1 MPFQITEQNAAA
13 LEPLFKP
20 WAEPNRH
27 RLPNPKQGAPALV
40 QPGRRPSK
48 APLVRSIRAQV
59 DDWRRSGYPG
69 VSQTSRTLLD
79 FWFNGEHLKQE
90 DDGSILIFRYH
101 WAQREA
107 IETIIYL
114 YELRGIQNVASLLTE
129 FGEGKLDDIADG
141 IPPDQDRF
149 AEYCCKIA
157 TGGGKTQV
165 MALAMVW
172 SYFHSLYE
180 PNSNL
185 ARHFVVIA
193 PNLTV
198 YERLK
203 EDFENATI
211 FHDSAHIPDEWK
223 NDFQVQ
229 VVLQDEPGGTSSQGA
244 VYLTNIHRLYEKND
258 SAAVMLRDEASPH
271 AGEILRSAQ
280 NDKRSTVMLRDQASI
295 FGPEV
300 KRGKALDTSAALRER
315 IASHPRLMVLNDEA
329 HHLHDPDLAWNRAID
344 TLHELN
350 LQKGGAGICA
360 QLDFTATPKHN
371 NGDLFRHI
379 ICDFPLGEAVDAG
392 IVKVPVL
399 GESDQLIDRG
409 GKNTPAHERYN
420 MHLKLGYA
428 RYEETFKNF
437 EKVRKPIL
445 FVMTEDADAAN
456 EIADYLDTDAFP
468 LLKGRVLNIH
478 TRLKGKIK
486 KVMRGGREIQ
496 EFVESETGMKPDDL
510 RALREMSRDLDS
522 PNSHFRC
529 VVSVMMLREGW
540 DVRNVTT
547 IVPLRAYSAK
557 AGILPEQTLG
567 RGLRRMFPAGDI
579 PETVT
584 VVHHPA
590 FRKLYEEELAQEG
603 LEIGVIPIERAL
615 KETVTIFVD
624 REHKPVDELELE
636 IPLVS
641 DSIETTAE
649 LKDLTLDEIEKY
661 FHAHFQPLPIGKKK
675 DGPIEYKERHLFTDE
690 IVARMQLDAGLL
702 NAAWSAPSYFSKMLA
717 TACHL
722 TNAHAALTPLVEQFI
737 SKILFE
743 HPVDV
748 FSGEVDHRMRD
759 LDVTEYIRATFTPLM
774 LAKTIIQKERVR
786 VSAGQKISAW
796 KAFQATSTEK
806 RPAVPAQRTMFNLV
820 PCENDF
826 EQAFA
831 DFLDYAEDVAAFAK
845 NAGPQKLALDYLRP
859 DGHRALYAPDFIIRL
874 TSGHYVLAE
883 LKGRQDPN
891 VPVKASAAVEWCKT
905 ASNVIA
911 SAASSSRTKQSPSS
925 KKEIASAQKARLAM
939 TGEQWQYLYVPYM
952 LFQQSSAGTCQEM
965 IRACQP
971 ALQELLNEF
980 KTGQIALPLEEAS
993 ARQQADDF
1001 FTQLLRDA
1009 GMTTAPEPVA
1019 DTFRQAAESLDHDIR
1034 AGYKSLGG
1042 GFQPLLEPLDRYAL
1056 QIIASRLK
1064 SKIPADE
1071 QKRQAY
1077 FSPFLGA
1084 LRGNEQRSLEKFQR
1098 YLRDNLVYARSNQ
1111 KLATLLFC
1119 LEYANKLRWGAEGV
1133 WRDVAKLF
1141 AGNAFAALY
1150 ADLEQVNTF
1159 RNTYIAHVE
1168 TSALQDAEQAR
1179 AAMMIWLRCIHRM
1192 IELTS
1197 GS

>member
-20 WAEPNRH
+20 WQEPDRH
-27 RLPNPKQGAPALV
+27 RLPNPKQGSPAIV

-69 VSQTSRTLLD
+69 VSQTSRALLD
-79 FWFNGEHLKQE
+79 FWFNGEHLKQQ
-90 DDGSILIFRYH
+90 DDGSIILFRYH

-114 YELRGIQNVASLLTE
+114 CELRGVQNVASLLHE
-129 FGEGKLDDIADG
+129 FGDGKFDDIADG

-165 MALAMVW
+165 MALAIVW

-180 PNSNL
+180 TDSKL

-203 EDFENATI
+203 DDFENGAI
-211 FHDSAHIPDEWK
+211 FQDDAHIPDEWK

-229 VVLQDEPGGTSSQGA
+229 VVLQDEPGGASSQGA

-258 SAAVMLRDEASPH
+258 VIANDSDALRRREAS
-271 AGEILRSAQ
+271 
-280 NDKRSTVMLRDQASI
+280 SI

-300 KRGKALDTSAALRER
+300 KRGKALDTSAALRVR

-329 HHLHDPDLAWNRAID
+329 HHLHDAELAWNRAID
-344 TLHELN
+344 TLHQLN

-409 GKNTPAHERYN
+409 GKDTPAHERYN

-428 RYEETFKNF
+428 RYAETFKNL
-437 EKVRKPIL
+437 EQVRKPIL

-456 EIADYLDTDAFP
+456 EIAAYLDTDAFP
-468 LLKGRVLNIH
+468 LLKGRVLNLH

-522 PNSHFRC
+522 PNSQFRC

-567 RGLRRMFPAGDI
+567 RGLRRMFPAGDV
-579 PETVT
+579 PEMVT

-603 LEIGVIPIERAL
+603 LDIGVIPIERAI
-615 KETVTIFVD
+615 KQTVTIFVD

-649 LKDLTLDEIEKY
+649 LQGLTLDELENY
-661 FHAHFQPLPIGKKK
+661 FHAHFQPLPVGKKK
-675 DGPIEYKERHLFTDE
+675 QGPIEYKERHLFTDE

-702 NAAWSAPSYFSKMLA
+702 NSAWSAPSYFSKMLA

-722 TNAHAALTPLVEQFI
+722 TNAHATLTPLVEQFI

-743 HPVDV
+743 RPVDL
-748 FSGEVDHRMRD
+748 FSGEVDHRMRE
-759 LDVTEYIRATFTPLM
+759 LDVTEYIRATFTPLI
-774 LAKTIIQKERVR
+774 LAKTVTKKERTR

-806 RPAVPAQRTMFNLV
+806 RPAVSAQRTMFNLV

-831 DFLDYAEDVAAFAK
+831 DFLDYAQDVAAFAK

-859 DGHRALYAPDFIIRL
+859 DGHRALYAPDFIARL
-874 TSGHYVLAE
+874 NNGRFILAE

-905 ASNVIA
+905 ASVGK
-911 SAASSSRTKQSPSS
+911 TK
-925 KKEIASAQKARLAM
+925 
-939 TGEQWQYLYVPYM
+939 WQYLFVPYM
-952 LFQQSSAGTCQEM
+952 LFQQSAAGSLEEM
-965 IRACQP
+965 ARACEP
-971 ALQELLNEF
+971 ALHELLNEF
-980 KTGQIALPLEEAS
+980 KTGQLALPLEEAN
-993 ARQQADDF
+993 ARKQADDF
-1001 FTQLLRDA
+1001 FTQVLREA
-1009 GMTTAPEPVA
+1009 GMTAPPEAVA
-1019 DTFRQAAESLDHDIR
+1019 DTMRQAVESLDHDIR

-1042 GFQPLLEPLDRYAL
+1042 GFQPLLEPLDRYAI
-1056 QIIASRLK
+1056 QIVASRLVP
-1064 SKIPADE
+1064 KIPADA
-1071 QKRQAY
+1071 QKREDY
-1077 FSPFLGA
+1077 FNPFLGA
-1084 LRGNEQRSLEKFQR
+1084 LRGNQQRSLEKFQR

-1111 KLATLLFC
+1111 KLATFLFC
-1119 LEYANKLRWGAEGV
+1119 LEYANKLRLGADGV
-1133 WRDVAKLF
+1133 WRDVARLF
-1141 AGNAFAALY
+1141 ASVDMSALY
-1150 ADLEQVNTF
+1150 ADLEKVNTF

-1168 TSALQDAEQAR
+1168 TGALQDDIQAR
-1179 AAMMIWLRCIHRM
+1179 GAMALWLRCIKRM
-1192 IELTS
+1192 VDLA
-1197 GS
+1197 G